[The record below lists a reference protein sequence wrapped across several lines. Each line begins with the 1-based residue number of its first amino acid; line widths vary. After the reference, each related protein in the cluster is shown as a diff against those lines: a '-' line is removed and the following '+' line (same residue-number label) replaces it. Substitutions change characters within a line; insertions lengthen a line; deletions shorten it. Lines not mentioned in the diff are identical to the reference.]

1 MAARIPIITPESELN
16 AEQKRV
22 LEGLLGRRGGRI
34 PGPYRF
40 TLHCPEITE
49 LMHPF
54 GELLR
59 LRSSFPLNVS
69 EMAICATARGWD
81 SDYIFTSHSAGAL
94 KAGVELQVIEA
105 MQRGERPAFKQK
117 DEEAVYD
124 FAIELV
130 VNHKIS
136 DATYQRVLKMYDV
149 PKAVELSSLIGYYSL
164 VACTILAHDM
174 PLPADARR
182 LAPRKNK

>member
-1 MAARIPIITPESELN
+1 MAARIPIITPESNLN

-22 LEGLLGRRGGRI
+22 LAGLLDRRGGRI

-81 SDYIFTSHSAGAL
+81 SEYIFASHSNGAL
-94 KAGVELQVIEA
+94 KAGVDLAVIEA
-105 MQRGERPAFKQK
+105 MQRGERPAFKNK
-117 DEEAVYD
+117 EEEAAYD
-124 FAIELV
+124 FATELV
-130 VNHKIS
+130 VNRKIS
-136 DATYQRVLKMYDV
+136 DATYKRVLDLYGVEKT
-149 PKAVELSSLIGYYSL
+149 VELSALIGYYSL
-164 VACTILAHDM
+164 VACTILAHEM
-174 PLPADARR
+174 PLPEGARR
-182 LAPRKNK
+182 LSPRKK

>member
-1 MAARIPIITPESELN
+1 MAARIPIITPESDLDP
-16 AEQKRV
+16 EQRRV
-22 LEGLLGRRGGRI
+22 LAGLLDRRGGRI

-59 LRSSFPLNVS
+59 LRSSFPLRVS
-69 EMAICATARGWD
+69 EMAIVSTARAWD
-81 SDYIFTSHSAGAL
+81 AESIFNSHSQGAL
-94 KAGVELQVIEA
+94 KAGVDLSVIEA
-105 MQRGERPAFKQK
+105 MQRGERPVFKQA

-124 FAIELV
+124 FTTELC

-136 DATYQRVLKMYDV
+136 DATYQRALKMYDV
-149 PKAVELSSLIGYYSL
+149 PKLVELSSLIGYYSL
-164 VACTILAHDM
+164 VAATILAHEM
-174 PLPADARR
+174 PVPADARR
-182 LAPRKNK
+182 LAPRNA

>member
-1 MAARIPIITPESELN
+1 MPARIPVITPESALN
-16 AEQKRV
+16 PEQRRV
-22 LEGLLGRRGGRI
+22 LAGLLDRRGGRI

-59 LRSSFPLNVS
+59 LRSSFPLRVS
-69 EMAICATARGWD
+69 EMAIVSTARAWD

-94 KAGVELQVIEA
+94 KAGVELPVIEA
-105 MQRGERPAFKQK
+105 MQRGERPVFRQA

-124 FAIELV
+124 FTTELC

-136 DATYQRVLKMYDV
+136 DATYQRVLNMYDV
-149 PKAVELSSLIGYYSL
+149 PRAVELSSLIGYYSL
-164 VACTILAHDM
+164 VAATILAHEM
-174 PLPADARR
+174 PLPEDARR
-182 LAPRKNK
+182 LSPRRK

>member
-1 MAARIPIITPESELN
+1 MSARIPVITPESDLN

-22 LEGLLGRRGGRI
+22 LGGLLDRRGGRI

-59 LRSSFPLNVS
+59 LRSSFPLRVS
-69 EMAICATARGWD
+69 ETAICATARAWD
-81 SDYIFTSHSAGAL
+81 SDYIFTSHSQGAL
-94 KAGVELQVIEA
+94 KAGVELSVIEA
-105 MQRGERPAFKQK
+105 MQRGERPLFKEA

-124 FAIELV
+124 FTTELC

-136 DATYQRVLKMYDV
+136 DATYQRVLKLYDV
-149 PKAVELSSLIGYYSL
+149 PRAVELSSLIGYYSL
-164 VACTILAHDM
+164 VACTILAHEM

-182 LAPRKNK
+182 LAPRKK

>member
-1 MAARIPIITPESELN
+1 MAARVPIITPESDLN

-22 LEGLLGRRGGRI
+22 LAGLLDRRGGRI

-40 TLHCPEITE
+40 TLHCPEVTE

-81 SDYIFTSHSAGAL
+81 SDYIFSSHSQGAL
-94 KAGVELQVIEA
+94 KAGVDVAIIDA
-105 MQRGERPAFKQK
+105 MQRGERPAFTKK

-124 FAIELV
+124 FALELV
-130 VNHKIS
+130 ANRKIS
-136 DATYQRVLKMYDV
+136 DATYKRVMDMYGV
-149 PKAVELSSLIGYYSL
+149 EKTVELSALIGYYSL
-164 VACTILAHDM
+164 VACTILAHEM
-174 PLPADARR
+174 PVPEGGRR
-182 LAPRKNK
+182 LSPRKAN

>member
-1 MAARIPIITPESELN
+1 MAPRIPVITPESELN
-16 AEQKRV
+16 SEQKRV
-22 LEGLLGRRGGRI
+22 LTGLLDRRGGRI

-94 KAGVELQVIEA
+94 KAGVDASVIDA
-105 MQRGERPAFKQK
+105 MQRGERPAFRQK

-124 FAIELV
+124 FATELV
-130 VNHKIS
+130 VNRRIS
-136 DATYQRVLKMYDV
+136 DATYKRALDMYGV
-149 PKAVELSSLIGYYSL
+149 AKTVELSALIGYYSL

-182 LAPRKNK
+182 LAPRKK

>member
-1 MAARIPIITPESELN
+1 MAARIPVITPESELN
-16 AEQKRV
+16 AEQRRV

-59 LRSSFPLNVS
+59 LRSSFPLRVS
-69 EMAICATARGWD
+69 ETAICATARAWD
-81 SDYIFTSHSAGAL
+81 SDYIFTSHSQGAL
-94 KAGVELQVIEA
+94 KAGVDLAVIEA
-105 MQRGERPAFKQK
+105 MQRGERPVFKEA

-124 FAIELV
+124 FTTELC

-136 DATYQRVLKMYDV
+136 DATYQRVLNMYDA

-164 VACTILAHDM
+164 VAATILAHEM
-174 PLPADARR
+174 PLPAEARR
-182 LAPRKNK
+182 LAPRKK

>member
-1 MAARIPIITPESELN
+1 MPARIPVITPESDLN

-22 LEGLLGRRGGRI
+22 RAGLLGRRGGRI

-69 EMAICATARGWD
+69 EMAICATARAWD
-81 SDYIFTSHSAGAL
+81 SDYIFTSHSQGAL
-94 KAGVELQVIEA
+94 KAGVEPAVIEA
-105 MQRGERPAFKQK
+105 MQRGERPQFKEAA
-117 DEEAVYD
+117 EEAVYD
-124 FAIELV
+124 FATELCV
-130 VNHKIS
+130 KHKIS
-136 DATYQRVLKMYDV
+136 DATYQRALKLYD
-149 PKAVELSSLIGYYSL
+149 
-164 VACTILAHDM
+164 
-174 PLPADARR
+174 
-182 LAPRKNK
+182 

>member
-1 MAARIPIITPESELN
+1 MAARIPIITPESDLN
-16 AEQKRV
+16 AEQRRV

-81 SDYIFTSHSAGAL
+81 SDYIFTSHSQGAL
-94 KAGVELQVIEA
+94 KAGVNPAVIDA
-105 MQRGERPAFKQK
+105 IQRGERPAFEKK

-124 FAIELV
+124 FASELV
-130 VNHKIS
+130 VNRKIS
-136 DATYQRVLKMYDV
+136 DATYKRVLDMYGV
-149 PKAVELSSLIGYYSL
+149 EKAVELSALIGYYSL
-164 VACTILAHDM
+164 VACTILAHEM

-182 LAPRKNK
+182 LAPRKQK

>member
-1 MAARIPIITPESELN
+1 MAARIPVITPESDLN

-22 LEGLLGRRGGRI
+22 LAGLLDRRGGRI

-81 SDYIFTSHSAGAL
+81 SEYIFASHSNGAL
-94 KAGVELQVIEA
+94 KAGVDLAVIEA
-105 MQRGERPAFKQK
+105 MQRGERPTFKKK

-124 FAIELV
+124 FALELV

-136 DATYQRVLKMYDV
+136 DATYKRVLDMYGME
-149 PKAVELSSLIGYYSL
+149 KAVELSALIGYYSL
-164 VACTILAHDM
+164 VACTILAHEM

-182 LAPRKNK
+182 LSPRKK

>member
-1 MAARIPIITPESELN
+1 MAARVPIITPESDLN
-16 AEQKRV
+16 PEQKRV
-22 LEGLLGRRGGRI
+22 LAGLLDRRGGRI

-81 SDYIFTSHSAGAL
+81 SEYIFASHSNGAL
-94 KAGVELQVIEA
+94 KAGVELPVIEA
-105 MQRGERPAFKQK
+105 MQRGERPTFTKK

-124 FAIELV
+124 FATELV
-130 VNHKIS
+130 VNRKIS
-136 DATYQRVLKMYDV
+136 DATYKRVLDV
-149 PKAVELSSLIGYYSL
+149 YGVEKAVELSALIGYYSL
-164 VACTILAHDM
+164 VACTILAHQM
-174 PLPADARR
+174 PLPEGARR
-182 LAPRKNK
+182 LSPRK

>member
-1 MAARIPIITPESELN
+1 MAARIPIITPESDLN

-22 LEGLLGRRGGRI
+22 LTGLLDRRGGRI

-81 SDYIFTSHSAGAL
+81 ADYIFSSHSQGAL
-94 KAGVELQVIEA
+94 KAGVDLAIIEA
-105 MQRGERPAFKQK
+105 MQRGERPVFKNR

-124 FAIELV
+124 FTTELV
-130 VNHKIS
+130 VNRKIS
-136 DATYQRVLKMYDV
+136 DAAYKKVLDMYGV
-149 PKAVELSSLIGYYSL
+149 EKTVELSALIGYYSL
-164 VACTILAHDM
+164 VACTILAHEM

-182 LAPRKNK
+182 LAPRKK

>member
-1 MAARIPIITPESELN
+1 MAARIPIITPESDLN
-16 AEQKRV
+16 AEQRRV

-59 LRSSFPLNVS
+59 LKTNFPLRVS
-69 EMAICATARGWD
+69 EIAICATARAWD
-81 SDYIFTSHSAGAL
+81 SDYIFTSHSQGAL
-94 KAGVELQVIEA
+94 KAGVDLPVIEA
-105 MQRGERPAFKQK
+105 MQRGERPAFKQA

-124 FAIELV
+124 FAMELC

-136 DATYQRVLKMYDV
+136 DATYQRALKLYDV
-149 PKAVELSSLIGYYSL
+149 PKLVELSALIGYYSL
-164 VACTILAHDM
+164 VACTILAHGM

-182 LAPRKNK
+182 LLRRK

>member
-1 MAARIPIITPESELN
+1 MPARIPLISTDSELDS
-16 AEQKRV
+16 EQRRV

-54 GELLR
+54 GEKLR
-59 LRSSFPLNVS
+59 LQSSFPLRLS
-69 EMAICATARGWD
+69 EMAIVSTARAWD

-94 KAGVELQVIEA
+94 KAGVELPVIEA
-105 MQRGERPAFKQK
+105 MQRGERPVFGQA
-117 DEEAVYD
+117 DEEAIYD
-124 FAIELV
+124 FTTELC

-136 DATYQRVLKMYDV
+136 DAAYQRVLKAYDV
-149 PKAVELSSLIGYYSL
+149 PRVVELSSLIGYYSL
-164 VACTILAHDM
+164 VAVTLLAHEM
-174 PLPADARR
+174 PLPEGARR
-182 LAPRKNK
+182 LAPRKK